1 MASLLPLPISVA
13 DFRKHILGPGLA
25 LLPASYD
32 TTAARV
38 IITAICLQESGLA
51 HRVQVGGPAH
61 GLAQFERGG
70 GCAGVLAHPSTYRLS
85 RIVCAGEGIHAD
97 ATAVYDALPTNDLL
111 AVAFARLLLFT
122 DPAPLP
128 NVGDVDGAWAYY
140 NRLWRPGVPHPKA
153 WPGNYGRAIA
163 R

>member
-1 MASLLPLPISVA
+1 MSQLLPLPISVA
-13 DFRKHILGPGLA
+13 DFRAHILSPALA
-25 LLPASYD
+25 LLPARMDSPE
-32 TTAARV
+32 ARV
-38 IITAICLQESGLA
+38 LVTAICLQESGLA

-85 RIVCAGEGIHAD
+85 RMLCAAEGIHAD
-97 ATAVYDALPTNDLL
+97 ATAVYDALPTNDIL

-122 DPAPLP
+122 DPEPLP
-128 NVGDVDGAWAYY
+128 TVGDVDGAWEFYRR
-140 NRLWRPGVPHPKA
+140 NWRPGLPHPHA
-153 WPGNYGRAIA
+153 WPGNYGRALE